1 MPGAAPSFPA
11 CSPSGGVDMTLSPSD
26 QGFLITQPSQL
37 SLLFQALSAQPAV
50 AVDTESNS
58 FYAYRE
64 RICLI
69 QFSTPAGDYIVDP
82 LAGLD
87 LEVLGRLFADPAVQK
102 VFHAAAQDVAGL
114 KRDFGFHFAN
124 LFDTMLAARILGW
137 KQTSLSDL
145 VQEHFGIHLEKRYQ
159 RYDWGRRPLSPE
171 ALAYAWMDTRYLLP
185 LRDIQADELAH
196 LERSEEAAEAF
207 AEVAQTPPSA
217 PPTPE
222 ESFWRIKGVYD
233 LDGSERAV
241 LWELHRWRDGVAQVR
256 DRPLFKVMRDEV
268 LVALA
273 QARPRTR
280 AELARIRGLSPHLL
294 RRNGTAILAA
304 IARGQRRPAPS
315 PPLHRR
321 PPDEVLERY
330 ETLRDWRRRV
340 AAQRQVEADV
350 ILSNAT
356 LMALAQR
363 NPASLEEMEEIGGL
377 GPWKRRTYGPEI
389 LRVLT
394 RLEVGGRKLEGGG

>member
-1 MPGAAPSFPA
+1 MVLP
-11 CSPSGGVDMTLSPSD
+11 PSD
-26 QGFLITQPSQL
+26 RGLVITQPSQL
-37 SLLFQALSAQPAV
+37 ALLFQALSAQPAV

-102 VFHAAAQDVAGL
+102 VFHAAGQDVAGL

-145 VQEHFGIHLEKRYQ
+145 VQEHFGVHLEKRYQ

-185 LRDIQADELAH
+185 LRDIQTDELSRR
-196 LERSEEAAEAF
+196 ERSEEAAEAF
-207 AEVAQTPPSA
+207 AEVAQTLPST
-217 PPTPE
+217 PPTLE

-233 LDGSERAV
+233 LGGPERAV

-256 DRPLFKVMRDEV
+256 DRPLFKVLGDET

-273 QARPRTR
+273 QARPRTL
-280 AELARIRGLSPHLL
+280 AELARVHGLSPHLL

-304 IARGQRRPAPS
+304 IARGKHRPAPS

-340 AAQRQVEADV
+340 AAQCQVEADV

-363 NPASLEEMEEIGGL
+363 NPASLEEMGGIGGL

-394 RLEVGGRKLEGGG
+394 RLEVGGGKLEGGG